1 MRTFG
6 IMLSALALGACAQL
20 PLAQPNVQSDW
31 DRTLYYARRDVE
43 AGNYFA
49 ADRLL
54 DEYVRVHP
62 DSREAKEIAFWKA
75 VYTLDPANERGSLAG
90 GIVALD
96 QYLASG
102 DSTAWYR
109 NEALVLR
116 RTAAVAQGV
125 TVGAGTPSVAASSSA
140 ASSAASSSAPGKDT
154 VVVVTT
160 TRDEEIASLKDQLA
174 KSKDE
179 LAKVSAELDRI
190 KKRLANPSN

>member
-1 MRTFG
+1 MRTFR
-6 IMLSALALGACAQL
+6 IMVSVLALGACAQL
-20 PLAQPNVQSDW
+20 PPATPRVQSDW
-31 DRTLYYARRDVE
+31 DGTLYYARKDVE

-49 ADRLL
+49 ADRVI

-90 GIVALD
+90 GIAALD
-96 QYLASG
+96 QYLAST
-102 DSTAWYR
+102 DSAGLYR

-116 RTAAVAQGV
+116 RTAAAARAV
-125 TVGAGTPSVAASSSA
+125 TVSSGTTPPTGVSPVAAT
-140 ASSAASSSAPGKDT
+140 DT
-154 VVVVTT
+154 VVVVSK
-160 TRDEEIASLKDQLA
+160 TREEEIASLKDQLA
-174 KSKDE
+174 KTKDE